1 MSNVRTLTSLAQLL
15 SGPARLKMLV
25 ALQTEGELEAGEL
38 AAAASITPQAA
49 SAHIAKL
56 RAGGLIVRSDSDYGP
71 RRRVFS
77 LADDDV
83 ARAIEALSVLAAAEP
98 SRDSKGVEA
107 AGRLCYDH
115 LGGPL
120 GHMLL
125 KALLERRVLEAAPS
139 VGYSRDYRVTTEGSS
154 VLAELGLDLI
164 GLEKQRRD
172 FATRCLN
179 VAEVD
184 AHLAGSLG
192 QALGQSFIERGWVVM
207 GEGHHY
213 ALTPAGQAAFAD
225 HFAWHLLTNTL
236 TTYKIR

>member
-1 MSNVRTLTSLAQLL
+1 MSNVRTFTSLAQLL
-15 SGPARLKMLV
+15 CVPARLKMLV
-25 ALQTEGELEAGEL
+25 ALQTEGELEAGKL

-71 RRRVFS
+71 RRRVFR

-83 ARAIEALSVLAAAEP
+83 ARTIEALSALAAVPP
-98 SRDSKGVEA
+98 SRDPKGVEA

-115 LGGPL
+115 LGGPF

-125 KALLERRVLEAAPS
+125 EALLERKVLEPAPS
-139 VGYSRDYRVTTEGSS
+139 VGHGRDYRVTTEGRG

-179 VAEVD
+179 VAEVGGVGRFD
-184 AHLAGSLG
+184 NEHGTGHARWY
-192 QALGQSFIERGWVVM
+192 SF
-207 GEGHHY
+207 
-213 ALTPAGQAAFAD
+213 
-225 HFAWHLLTNTL
+225 
-236 TTYKIR
+236 